1 MAISLYPGQMKA
13 LEQLAN
19 GKILAGD
26 VGSGKSIVALAYYYT
41 KIAGGSIQ
49 INGQGENLLRKDP
62 VPLYIFTTAKKR
74 DSKEWLVELGRF
86 ALDEHSP
93 GGVVIDSWNNI
104 TKYTEVKDSFIIFD
118 EQRLV
123 GSGAWVKTFY
133 KLAKHNRWILLS
145 ATPGDVWMDYCPV
158 FVANGFY
165 ANKTEFTKAHVVYS
179 NWGGFPKIDKYI
191 NTVVLEHLRRR
202 LLVEIPFERR
212 TKRHVRHIN
221 VGYDKERFE
230 RAWKERWHEEEQR
243 PILDVAE
250 LFRVVRKIVNSDQTR
265 TTALRELL
273 TEHPRLIVFYNFN
286 YELEILRALGQEL
299 SQSGVQTAEWNGH
312 KHQAIPTTDSWLYFV
327 QYTAGAEGWECIT
340 TDAMVFWSLNYSYK
354 VWHQAMGRIDRF
366 NTPFT
371 DLYYYVFK
379 SDSLIDKA
387 IYKANRLKKTF
398 NERGFMRK
406 IEA

>member
-1 MAISLYPGQMKA
+1 MAIDLYPGQMKA
-13 LEQLAN
+13 LEKLDN

-26 VGSGKSIVALAYYYT
+26 VGSGKSIVSLAYYYT
-41 KIAGGSIQ
+41 RIAKGPLR
-49 INGQGENLLRKDP
+49 INGEGENGLRLHK
-62 VPLYIFTTAKKR
+62 VPIYIFTTAKKR
-74 DSKEWLVELGRF
+74 DSKEWEAELARF
-86 ALDEHSP
+86 ALGSEDA
-93 GGVVIDSWNNI
+93 VIDSWNNI
-104 TKYTEVKDSFIIFD
+104 TKYTEVKNAFIIFD

-123 GSGAWVKTFY
+123 GSGAWVKAFY
-133 KLAKHNRWILLS
+133 KLAKHNQWILLS
-145 ATPGDVWMDYCPV
+145 ATPGDVWMDYCPI

-165 ANKTEFTKAHVVYS
+165 ANKTEFTKMHVVYS

-191 NTVVLEHLRRR
+191 NTVVLEHMRRR

-212 TKRHVRHIN
+212 TTRHVRHIN
-221 VGYDKERFE
+221 VGYDKTKFE

-250 LFRVVRKIVNSDQTR
+250 LFRVARKIVNSDPTR
-265 TTALRELL
+265 ITALQELL
-273 TEHPRLIVFYNFN
+273 TEHPKLIVFYNFN
-286 YELEILRALGQEL
+286 YELEILRHMASKL
-299 SQSGVQTAEWNGH
+299 SPTVDTAEWNGH
-312 KHQAIPTTDSWLYFV
+312 KHQSVPNGSSWLYLV
-327 QYTAGAEGWECIT
+327 QYTAGAEGWECTT
-340 TDAMVFWSLNYSYK
+340 TDAMVFFSLNYSYK